1 MLRPEALAGSKFS
14 VVSSSRTA
22 RTWIESSQ
30 GPRIQNMSS
39 KRKHNL
45 IFLLDSISL
54 QTCIH
59 FKAEQKASS
68 AKRRDFSSAWND
80 AACRSLN
87 QSESRACTR
96 PRREQEEDT
105 IPARSFS
112 RHAPRSL
119 VISPCS
125 RPVYLTA
132 CIVPSQFLTLIAGV
146 ADGASA
152 LSSSVRGD

>member
-96 PRREQEEDT
+96 PRREQEDNTPERT
-105 IPARSFS
+105 LPR
-112 RHAPRSL
+112 RTPRSL
-119 VISPCS
+119 VISPCLRS
-125 RPVYLTA
+125 VYLTA
-132 CIVPSQFLTLIAGV
+132 RMIPSQVFALIVGAVGGV
-146 ADGASA
+146 SD
-152 LSSSVRGD
+152 LDSSVRCA